1 MFDKSFSITSS
12 NNTIS
17 SESEAFNTRNSTL
30 VNNSIAFN
38 TIGSGVSSSS
48 IDFNG
53 VNNTT
58 STSGVNILSDNNR
71 VFDKSFAVNSSNNTV
86 SSNSEAFSTRNST
99 LVNNALAINA
109 VNSNVLNNS
118 ISINSTGIN
127 SNNRTLDIL
136 GITNN
141 ISNSSI
147 SINSINTTSNDRSLS
162 INTINSTVSSRSF
175 SLGSN
180 NSTVILSSI
189 DLFGSNNNLQNT
201 SIGFAGSNVVSIKGN
216 TNFIGTKNS
225 ELNSTNSLAIGGTNI
240 TQSLCANNTST
251 GNNILTIGGTN
262 NKVGSNSL
270 VIGGTNNLISNNSV
284 SIGGS
289 NNSTSTYSNVLMLNV
304 NNTTADRSNLVYLP
318 ATYVVGDIIVN
329 GKLSASGGVFEID
342 KSILASDSAI
352 RINNTFSPS
361 AALIVEQ
368 SNASYNIAEFNFG
381 LSKKPVFYIGSDGVS
396 VNTKVLIPSNALTVN
411 GDISANK
418 NINLVNSSVLNIGDT
433 NLYRSATNTI
443 KTDDNFVVGT
453 LATSTTDDSV
463 IVENSG
469 TLRKRTINNRIWD
482 TNATFLSGVGLT
494 TNNLPKAEGPNKLV
508 PSNISDNLG
517 VVSISVPTKITGHN
531 SLQLEGGT
539 HTYIEWYPSGLLS
552 GRKAWTGFGNTGDN
566 RFSIVNQHTDGSG
579 HVNLI
584 PGQNANVGISNIPGF
599 VPSRLLTITGVASAS
614 SSTFNGGTALVRIQG
629 STSQFSEPALE
640 FAELSLSPTARI
652 ASKNISNG
660 GGDLIFQTR
669 SSSSL
674 TSSLLERVII
684 SVDGNV
690 GIGTTAPINYTGY
703 VTQTMQ
709 SLSGAVVTLGRS
721 NAIRSEWGDTPNEV
735 YFKVVDSITR
745 RLWFGTN
752 NVERMTIAA
761 NGNVGIGT
769 SNPSAS
775 LQFANIHGKKI
786 SMWDAFNDDNQFYG
800 FGIDT
805 GTLVY
810 NVESSGARHV
820 FYSGI
825 NSTSKRE
832 LFRISGDGTV
842 SLSAGNLNL
851 SNNHGLYWS
860 ANTDAASMR
869 FESTGDSAGQSKL
882 ILETMDNSDEPIV
895 LRQASADRLYVGT
908 GGRVGI
914 GSSNPLARLTV
925 GSELGGTAASTTFT
939 TNAGALGTTAL
950 SRLKLASIGF
960 TSYHESSLG
969 IEALRVTAG
978 SSWETTAVGL
988 KLDVDNSSSVNNTE
1002 IWLRSN
1008 GCIGIGTS
1016 SPIGKLSV
1024 YDSTNADINLQ
1035 YGSDDLWWITA
1046 NQAGVLKIG
1055 GTGASRPTSGAINI
1069 LDTGNVGIGTTSPQ
1083 GKLDVNGGFT
1093 IIRPINDNPTG
1104 GHSILIPR
1112 SGTDPFTNPSRLE
1125 IRVYESESVIY
1136 NHWAGTGVSRNLT
1149 VGSGGAYH
1157 YYNGTTGRIG
1167 IGTNNPYT
1175 GLHVKGT
1182 QLSDDFGIVVE
1193 NTDLNGY
1200 SSICFGSENPV
1211 GGLTAGIWRNGS
1223 SVTGYAGASSLNIG
1237 SSLSN
1242 TNVGFVTNNTTR
1254 MIVLSS
1260 GNVGIR
1266 TLTPNTAL
1274 TINGDLSSNSQVY
1287 ARGITIT
1294 PAASSD
1300 TTPDLTLVSPNNS
1313 LDTTWFYNNLATGAY
1328 NPLSQ
1333 IGDKGI
1339 IFSSNTSQTEGN
1351 MIIGP
1356 WSSVG
1361 RGIVIDGI
1369 NGRVGI
1375 NKRPTLATFDVNGS
1389 IGSSGN
1395 LSVYGGSVFI
1405 GRQNS
1410 TNEGGEIQFARA
1422 SDNSNDWSIDSHGST
1437 STPDLRFFNATAA
1450 SVKMF
1455 INGSTGNVGIGNFSV
1470 ASFPLSLGTT
1480 LGNKIGLYDSGSGNG
1495 FGFGIQNGM
1504 MQIFSQINTNRV
1516 GIGYGNSSAFTETL
1530 TVKGSNV
1537 GIGNTDPSARLSVG
1551 PAIAGTALST
1561 VFVTNAGSLG
1571 TTALNRLKLASIG
1584 FQSSN
1589 SSSLGIEAL
1598 RVTAG
1603 SSWDTTAIGLKLDVD
1618 NTSSVN
1624 NTELWLRS
1632 NGCIGIGTGSPSSK
1646 LHVVG
1651 QIVATTDA
1659 SKRIYIGGDSNATDV
1674 EIGTLE
1680 SDVTELHVYNKAN
1693 SAFMTTK
1700 MSNVIL
1706 TNLATS
1712 TTDNSVLVES
1722 SGLSRKRTINPR
1734 VWDTAATFLSG
1745 SGFSNALSKFSST
1758 GLTSSG
1764 VSDDGTTITMARQAR
1779 IEPLGTAVS
1788 PSLLFGN
1795 NNNNGMYYSGTDGL
1809 MTSLAGLEKFR
1820 INSNYVYSPN
1830 KVGIGTTSIGTE
1842 MLSVAGSIK
1851 HGSMS
1856 FPSFEGNIDFGGDGA
1871 GTWRRLI
1878 NANLGNIIFST
1889 IGFTIEITD
1898 PRTNHAPSEGIN
1910 ATVETIKFNV
1920 ACIRTQGTTLNSPD
1934 VCYVSGPVSGM
1945 IRAIRLSTGNYEI
1958 QISNRVQS
1966 QEYYVKIYAYAANGP
1981 HTINYYGGDAATV
1994 VTTQTIYN
2002 STGGQKIEYFDKGI
2016 FTGTGNHDYG
2026 HYLQLKEVAA
2036 GNNDGPKILFEKNT
2050 PIKRWSIGSAKGAT
2064 DNGFG
2069 IYEGSSTT
2077 AEGTNRLYL
2086 AAGGNIG
2093 IGTTSAATER
2103 LTIVGA
2109 DTASNTGISFSRN
2122 SKSKWHI
2129 NHRTVASFDSLEIG
2143 TNSTSGHLGIESD
2156 RINIRK
2162 RLVLLDSTIFT
2173 HDSNTKVL
2181 GLNPYSENSASIY
2194 KLAIGYTL
2202 NVTKIILNTPYDNI
2216 IFTIMNNSSEF
2227 GRNIV
2232 FASSAGWLRIPGGTR
2247 TLGQGECCSFTHWKD
2262 GIFAIF

>member
-1 MFDKSFSITSS
+1 
-12 NNTIS
+12 
-17 SESEAFNTRNSTL
+17 
-30 VNNSIAFN
+30 
-38 TIGSGVSSSS
+38 
-48 IDFNG
+48 
-53 VNNTT
+53 
-58 STSGVNILSDNNR
+58 
-71 VFDKSFAVNSSNNTV
+71 
-86 SSNSEAFSTRNST
+86 
-99 LVNNALAINA
+99 
-109 VNSNVLNNS
+109 
-118 ISINSTGIN
+118 
-127 SNNRTLDIL
+127 LDIF
-136 GITNN
+136 GTTNN

-147 SINSINTTSNDRSLS
+147 SINSINTTTNDRSLS
-162 INTINSTVSSRSF
+162 INTTNSTVSSRSF
-175 SLGSN
+175 SIGSN

-201 SIGFAGSNVVSIKGN
+201 SIGFAGSNVVSTKGN

-251 GNNILTIGGTN
+251 GNNILTIGGN
-262 NKVGSNSL
+262 SNKVGSNSL

-289 NNSTSTYSNVLMLNV
+289 NNNTSTYSNILMLNV

-318 ATYVVGDIIVN
+318 ATYVTGDIIVN

-361 AALIVEQ
+361 AALVIEQ
-368 SNASYNIAEFNFG
+368 GNASYNIAEFKFG

-396 VNTKVLIPSNALTVN
+396 VNTGVLNPSNALTVN

-418 NINLVNSSVLNIGDT
+418 NINLINSSVLNIGDT

-469 TLRKRTINNRIWD
+469 TLRKRTINSRIWD

-508 PSNISDNLG
+508 PSNIIDDNNTVLINRPTA
-517 VVSISVPTKITGHN
+517 ISGGAR
-531 SLQLEGGT
+531 SLQLIGSD
-539 HTYIEWYPSGLLS
+539 HVYIEWYPTGILS
-552 GRKAWTGFGNTGDN
+552 GRKAWTGFSSTGDN
-566 RFSIVNQHTDGSG
+566 SFSIVNQHTDGRG

-660 GGDLIFQTR
+660 GGDLIFLTR
-669 SSSSL
+669 NSSSS
-674 TSSLLERVII
+674 TSSLLERLRITG
-684 SVDGNV
+684 DGNV

-721 NAIRSEWGDTPNEV
+721 NAIRSEWGDTPGEV
-735 YFKVVDSITR
+735 YFKVVDSNTR

-786 SMWDAFNDDNQFYG
+786 SMWDPFNDANQFYG

-810 NVESSGARHV
+810 NVDSSAARHV

-842 SLSAGNLNL
+842 SLSAGNINL
-851 SNNHGLYWS
+851 ANNYGLYWS
-860 ANTDAASMR
+860 ANSDAAQIK
-869 FESTGDSAGQSKL
+869 FESTGDLTGQSKL

-914 GSSNPLARLTV
+914 GTSSPVA
-925 GSELGGTAASTTFT
+925 
-939 TNAGALGTTAL
+939 
-950 SRLKLASIGF
+950 
-960 TSYHESSLG
+960 
-969 IEALRVTAG
+969 
-978 SSWETTAVGL
+978 
-988 KLDVDNSSSVNNTE
+988 KLDVQSLVINEPVLFLKPPIGTYGNRSILGMWSTFVSASPADYGIRRTADIVAGFSTNNWGNEYLSFNVGFNGVNNDGAV
-1002 IWLRSN
+1002 L
-1008 GCIGIGTS
+1008 TS
-1016 SPIGKLSV
+1016 EKVRI
-1024 YDSTNADINLQ
+1024 NA
-1035 YGSDDLWWITA
+1035 S
-1046 NQAGVLKIG
+1046 
-1055 GTGASRPTSGAINI
+1055 
-1069 LDTGNVGIGTTSPQ
+1069 GNVGIGTTLPTTRLHLSGSNTTFRIDSTTGSSVIHLARNYTGSSSLSGYALYLDSTSNTLKINRDNPIGAGAFNYLTFTADNKTQ
-1083 GKLDVNGGFT
+1083 FTGNTYFNTSRGGGSNHVTINGLQTNQNYGVLAYTAWNGTNDVNTAEIAGLITSHTAGSESGG
-1093 IIRPINDNPTG
+1093 
-1104 GHSILIPR
+1104 LIFSTTN
-1112 SGTDPFTNPSRLE
+1112 SGTMSEKARITPS
-1125 IRVYESESVIY
+1125 
-1136 NHWAGTGVSRNLT
+1136 
-1149 VGSGGAYH
+1149 
-1157 YYNGTTGRIG
+1157 GRIG

-1211 GGLTAGIWRNGS
+1211 GGLSAGIWRNGS

-1266 TLTPNTAL
+1266 TLTPNTSL

-1294 PAASSD
+1294 PSASSD
-1300 TTPDLTLVSPNNS
+1300 STPDLTLVSPNNS
-1313 LDTTWFYNNLATGAY
+1313 LDTTWFFNNLGTGSY

-1339 IFSSNTSQTEGN
+1339 IFSSGSNGSQTN
-1351 MIIGP
+1351 MVIGP
-1356 WSSVG
+1356 WNNNQY
-1361 RGIVIDGI
+1361 GIVIDG
-1369 NGRVGI
+1369 GTGKVGI

-1395 LSVYGGSVFI
+1395 LSVYGGNVFI

-1410 TNEGGEIQFARA
+1410 TIEGGEIQFARA
-1422 SDNSNDWSIDSHGST
+1422 SDNSNDWSIDSYGST
-1437 STPDLRFFNATAA
+1437 STPDLRFFNATAP

-1470 ASFPLSLGTT
+1470 ASFPLSFGAT
-1480 LGNKIGLYDSGSGNG
+1480 LGNKIGLYDAGSGNG
-1495 FGFGIQNGM
+1495 FGFGIQGSIL
-1504 MQIFSQINTNRV
+1504 QIFSQIATSRV
-1516 GIGYGNSSAFTETL
+1516 GIGYGNSYAFTETL
-1530 TVKGSNV
+1530 TVKGANV
-1537 GIGNTDPSARLSVG
+1537 GIGYNDPNAKFSLSTTSTG
-1551 PAIAGTALST
+1551 QLGGTAASS
-1561 VFVTNAGSLG
+1561 VFKIYGGDLG
-1571 TTALNRLKLASIG
+1571 TTALSRIKLASIG
-1584 FQSSN
+1584 FSSSN
-1589 SSSLGIEAL
+1589 QTSLGIEAL
-1598 RVTAG
+1598 RVSAGTTWETA
-1603 SSWDTTAIGLKLDVD
+1603 AVGLKLDVD

-1624 NTELWLRS
+1624 NTEIWLRA
-1632 NGCIGIGTGSPSSK
+1632 NGCVGIGTGLPTSK
-1646 LHVVG
+1646 LHVAG

-1659 SKRIYIGGDSNATDV
+1659 SKRIYIGGDSSTTDV

-1680 SDVTELHVYNKAN
+1680 SDVTELHVINKAN
-1693 SAFMTTK
+1693 SSFMATR

-1722 SGLSRKRTINPR
+1722 SGLSRKRTINSR

-1745 SGFSNALSKFSST
+1745 SGTVGRLAMHTGPSTIGNSTISDTGINTVFS
-1758 GLTSSG
+1758 
-1764 VSDDGTTITMARQAR
+1764 RQAMFDV
-1779 IEPLGTAVS
+1779 PAANT
-1788 PSLLFGN
+1788 SLTTPQLAFN
-1795 NNNNGMYYSGTDGL
+1795 STNNGLFYNNTDGL
-1809 MTSLAGLEKFR
+1809 MTSIGGLEKFR
-1820 INSNYVYSPN
+1820 VNSNYVYSPN

-1856 FPSFEGNIDFGGDGA
+1856 FPSFEGNIDFGADGA

-1878 NANLGNIIFST
+1878 NANLLNITYST

-1898 PRTNHAPSEGIN
+1898 PRTNHASSEGSN

-1920 ACIRTQGTTLNSPD
+1920 ACIRTQTTTLNSPD
-1934 VCYVSGPVSGM
+1934 ACYVSGPVSGM
-1945 IRAIRLSTGNYEI
+1945 IRAVRLSTGNYEI
-1958 QISNRVQS
+1958 QIANRVLY
-1966 QEYYVKIYAYAANGP
+1966 QEYYVKIYAYVANGG

-1994 VTTQTIYN
+1994 VTTQAIYN
-2002 STGGQKIEYFDKGI
+2002 SSGGQKIEYFDKGI
-2016 FTGTGNHDYG
+2016 FTGTGNNDYG

-2050 PIKRWSIGSAKGAT
+2050 PNKRWSIGSAKGAT
-2064 DNGFG
+2064 ENGFG

-2086 AAGGNIG
+2086 AAGGNVG
-2093 IGTTSAATER
+2093 IGTTTNTDTSEK
-2103 LTIVGA
+2103 LTINGGTGPHV
-2109 DTASNTGISFSRN
+2109 GISLRTN

-2129 NHRTVASFDSLEIG
+2129 NASGGAFGDSLELG
-2143 TNSTSGHLGIESD
+2143 TNYSYGHLAIEADS
-2156 RINIRK
+2156 INVRR
-2162 RLVLLDSTIFT
+2162 RLKFQKTTVSPVYNATYNMNELYLNGSNFNIFAVT
-2173 HDSNTKVL
+2173 MT
-2181 GLNPYSENSASIY
+2181 SA
-2194 KLAIGYTL
+2194 TT
-2202 NVTKIILNTPYDNI
+2202 VTKIIVDTVYEDV
-2216 IFTIMNNSSEF
+2216 IFTLIND
-2227 GRNIV
+2227 
-2232 FASSAGWLRIPGGTR
+2232 SATAVNLVLSTAMGWLKVPGGTR
-2247 TLGQGECCSFTHWKD
+2247 TLGQGESCSIMHWKN
-2262 GIFAIF
+2262 GIFSVF